1 MIEDRVMPNI
11 EHEDTITQLTSRGFS
26 VSGIV
31 TKLETKA
38 EMRARGFSS
47 PDDADALA
55 LLFDGIPFGTFKSA
69 TQTAVAEPG
78 ARYREILEIM
88 KSRPLDQV
96 EQLEFMNLFS
106 VVAANRPAARETL
119 DQGSLQQTCRYES
132 HNYLR

>member
-1 MIEDRVMPNI
+1 MPNI

-26 VSGIV
+26 VNGIV

-47 PDDADALA
+47 PDDADALV
-55 LLFDGIPFGTFKSA
+55 LLFDGIPFGTFKTA
-69 TQTAVAEPG
+69 AQTAVSEPA
-78 ARYREILEIM
+78 ARYRELMDIM

-106 VVAANRPAARETL
+106 LVANNRPAARETL
-119 DQGSLQQTCRYES
+119 GQGSPQQTCRYES